1 MSGGP
6 MVLVRDIHEAWY
18 EDIFEHHLEEA
29 LEKVDSLFRKAEVD
43 ENGCMV
49 TATAQPRKVRFQG
62 GQDRAY
68 RFVYCVRNR
77 LAANRDQVVR
87 HRCHNR
93 RCINPDHLTIGDRRD
108 NLYDEFDRRAN
119 GVDWGAF

>member
-1 MSGGP
+1 MSDP
-6 MVLVRDIHEAWY
+6 MVRVRDIHEAWY

-29 LEKVDSLFRKAEVD
+29 LARVDLLLQEVETD
-43 ENGCMV
+43 DHGCLV
-49 TATAQPRKVRFQG
+49 TGTLQPRKLRFHG

-77 LAANRDQVVR
+77 LAANSHQVIR

-93 RCINPDHLTIGDRRD
+93 RCINPEHLTIGDRRD
-108 NLYDEFDRRAN
+108 NLYDELDRRAN
-119 GVDWGAF
+119 GVDWGVI

>member
-1 MSGGP
+1 ME
-6 MVLVRDIHEAWY
+6 DTQQY
-18 EDIFEHHLEEA
+18 ELSHHKPLRSKF
-29 LEKVDSLFRKAEVD
+29 L
-43 ENGCMV
+43 
-49 TATAQPRKVRFQG
+49 
-62 GQDRAY
+62 Y
-68 RFVYCVRNR
+68 RQFDDKCNR

-87 HRCHNR
+87 HRFHNR